1 MNQRARQPATQ
12 RTKPRAKPSALQI
25 RSPMSAPANVAG
37 IEGSRRTAAT
47 WAIAAGM
54 SMSAA
59 AEHVTNHETL
69 TVFASYVE
77 LTRDDEVHP
86 QFD

>member
-1 MNQRARQPATQ
+1 
-12 RTKPRAKPSALQI
+12 
-25 RSPMSAPANVAG
+25 
-37 IEGSRRTAAT
+37 
-47 WAIAAGM
+47 M

-59 AEHVTNHETL
+59 AEHGINHETL